1 MYKKKIISSIIITLL
16 LFSTIFITG
25 CMEDGEE
32 SPKDVI
38 KAMIEDMNDN
48 DYRDA
53 LNNTDLKFNKT
64 LYNHMLENFE
74 EDNPNKMEINEIT
87 VKHKEDMNESLKEN
101 VQDHIPMLEENLSVE
116 VDDFR
121 SLKVNMTNTDEDET
135 EENTFIALKID
146 SEWYIS
152 FYLLL
157 SVEDVEQD
165 DSKTVAMS
173 GRIRK
178 VQDGWIVE
186 IDSGTVEWSNDI
198 ITLYNTTNDHTHNVI
213 ADAADYKDTGMGYDL
228 DDEGTED
235 ISVTWNDN
243 NADGEITGG
252 DTFFIK
258 YKDDATIPKDQMDHY
273 AFRLKGTSL
282 QYLILG

>member
-121 SLKVNMTNTDEDET
+121 SLKVNMTNTDEDKT
-135 EENTFIALKID
+135 EENTFVALKID

>member
-25 CMEDGEE
+25 CMEDSEE